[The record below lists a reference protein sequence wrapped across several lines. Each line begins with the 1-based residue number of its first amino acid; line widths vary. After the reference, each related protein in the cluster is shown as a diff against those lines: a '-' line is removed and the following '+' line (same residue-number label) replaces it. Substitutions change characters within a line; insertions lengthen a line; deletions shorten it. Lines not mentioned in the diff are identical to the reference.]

1 MAKFEGL
8 IRAKQERALTETDC
22 FCQWRVS
29 YFVIIKEQLEASKS
43 RQICNSCNGTRL
55 NSANTGFYCDLI
67 F

>member
-29 YFVIIKEQLEASKS
+29 YFVIVMEQLEASKS
-43 RQICNSCNGTRL
+43 RQKFATAAKERGSTLRIL
-55 NSANTGFYCDLI
+55 DVIAI
-67 F
+67 